1 VRRNEPVI
9 TDTVPGIL
17 AMLGALAFI
26 LPSASAAIVMLTLPT
41 HYRAEWEIPL
51 TLIIQQVLMIALSLW
66 HLRGNLEAAW
76 ADFGVTARWPL
87 RQIKIGVLAGFGMLV
102 INATG
107 IILSQALAATIFG
120 VQKAQL
126 LFTSEQGRVMGLFQ
140 VEKPLPV
147 LLILVI
153 SIGILAP
160 LAEELFFRA
169 YLYNVFKQRIGA
181 HALWVS
187 SLLFTVVH
195 WYLIHAL
202 SVFMLG
208 LVLAWVYERS
218 KSLWPAV
225 IAHGTMN
232 ILVAIATLS
241 H

>member
-1 VRRNEPVI
+1 MRRNESVI
-9 TDTVPGIL
+9 TDTIPGIL
-17 AMLGALAFI
+17 AMLGALVFI
-26 LPSASAAIVMLTLPT
+26 LPSASAVIVMLTMPT

-51 TLIIQQVLMIALSLW
+51 TLIIQQVLMIALSVW
-66 HLRGNLEAAW
+66 HLRGNLGAAW
-76 ADFGVTARWPL
+76 ADFGVTARPL
-87 RQIKIGVLAGFGMLV
+87 RQIKVGVLAGFGMLV
-102 INATG
+102 LNATG
-107 IILSQALAATIFG
+107 MILSQALAATIFG

-153 SIGILAP
+153 SVGILAP

-187 SLLFTVVH
+187 SLFFTVVH

-232 ILVAIATLS
+232 MLVAIAILS
-241 H
+241 Y